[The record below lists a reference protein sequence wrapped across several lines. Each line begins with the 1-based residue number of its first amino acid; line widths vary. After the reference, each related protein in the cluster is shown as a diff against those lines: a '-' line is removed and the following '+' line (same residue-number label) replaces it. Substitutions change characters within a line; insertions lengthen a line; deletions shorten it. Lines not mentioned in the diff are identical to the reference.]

1 MKKRILFPLTAIALS
16 LSTNVLAA
24 DGVSKSRTTE
34 EQTNGA
40 IGFGSGAV
48 AGALVAGPVGAIVG
62 GLFGVMIAE
71 DVNSDNAL
79 EASESE
85 LTKSY
90 AQLSQQQEQL
100 ARQEAQLIALQQQY
114 EQAQQENQVQ
124 LVAMDNEIERVMQE
138 MESNI
143 QFRTASY
150 VLESH
155 FKPQLD
161 LVAQGLKNNPNL
173 VVSLSGFSDSRGD
186 DSFNQALSEQRVVS
200 VKDYLLS
207 QGVYDKQ
214 VLTLSFGETQ
224 PVSAEA
230 NNEDFF
236 FDRRV
241 LIRVAEGQQSMT
253 ASNL

>member
-1 MKKRILFPLTAIALS
+1 MKKRILFPLTAIALC
-16 LSTNVLAA
+16 LSANGLAA
-24 DGVSKSRTTE
+24 QSVSKSRTTE
-34 EQTNGA
+34 EQTNEA

-48 AGALVAGPVGAIVG
+48 AGGLVAGPVGAIVG
-62 GLFGVMIAE
+62 GLFGVLIAE
-71 DVNSDNAL
+71 DVNNDNAL

-85 LTKSY
+85 LAKVQSE
-90 AQLSQQQEQL
+90 LSQQESEL
-100 ARQEAQLIALQQQY
+100 LALQKRY
-114 EQAQQENQVQ
+114 AQAQQESQVQ
-124 LVAMDNEIERVMQE
+124 LVAMDKEIERVMQE

-161 LVAQGLKNNPNL
+161 LVAKGLKNNPQL

-207 QGVYDKQ
+207 QGVNDKQ

-224 PVSAEA
+224 PVSAESD
-230 NNEDFF
+230 NEDFF

-241 LIRVAEGQQSMT
+241 LVRVAEGQQAMT

>member
-16 LSTNVLAA
+16 LSANGLAA
-24 DGVSKSRTTE
+24 QSVSKSRTTE
-34 EQTNGA
+34 EQTNEA

-48 AGALVAGPVGAIVG
+48 AGGLVAGPVGAIVG
-62 GLFGVMIAE
+62 GLFGVLIAE
-71 DVNSDNAL
+71 DVNNDNAL
-79 EASESE
+79 EASENELAKVQSE
-85 LTKSY
+85 
-90 AQLSQQQEQL
+90 LSQQESEL
-100 ARQEAQLIALQQQY
+100 LALQKRY
-114 EQAQQENQVQ
+114 AQAQQESQVQ
-124 LVAMDNEIERVMQE
+124 LVAMDKEIERVMQE

-161 LVAQGLKNNPNL
+161 LVAKGLKNNPQL

-207 QGVYDKQ
+207 QGVNEKQ

-224 PVSAEA
+224 PVSAESD
-230 NNEDFF
+230 NEDFF

-241 LIRVAEGQQSMT
+241 LVRVAEGQQAMT